1 MNPAKKILENASA
14 DAVFLTSDDVSF
26 FYATQLEGVFEG
38 CFAVV
43 SDKLKIIVSQLE
55 AETAQAQIKNNKIK
69 AELFVYRSRAE
80 AENYIRE
87 ATKKRVLGLNFSK
100 ISIKTF
106 ENIKKLTNAKL
117 VDVGEDI
124 NKARGTKEKDE
135 IEKIKKASEI
145 ATKALEKTM
154 PFIQQGATESDLAAK
169 LDYEIRKQ
177 GATNSFATICAF
189 SENAS
194 QPHYVTG
201 TRKLKKGDIVLMDFG
216 AKWKNYCSDITR
228 TFVLGKA
235 SQEQQKAIECVKE
248 AHIIGTKNLVEKEIA
263 SKSYCEVKGFIDKKY
278 PGCFIHSL
286 GHSIGVEVHD
296 GLVLSERSNFPLEN
310 NMVFTIEPGIY
321 LPKKFGVRIEDDF
334 IVSGKKPVCISKG
347 QKIFEI

>member
-1 MNPAKKILENASA
+1 MNPARKILENASA

-26 FYATQLEGVFEG
+26 FYATQLDGVFEG

-43 SDKLKIIVSQLE
+43 SDKLKIIVPQLE
-55 AETAQAQIKNNKIK
+55 AETAQAHIKENKVK
-69 AELFVYRSRAE
+69 AELFVYASRAE
-80 AENYIRE
+80 IEKYIRE
-87 ATKKRVLGLNFSK
+87 STKKRVLGLNFSK

-106 ENIKKLTNAKL
+106 ESIKKFTNAKL

-124 NKARGTKEKDE
+124 NRARGTKEKDE
-135 IEKIKKASEI
+135 IEKIKKACEI
-145 ATKALEKTM
+145 ANKALEKTL
-154 PFIQQGATESDLAAK
+154 PFVQQGVTESDLAAR

-189 SENAS
+189 GENSS

-201 TRKLKKGDIVLMDFG
+201 MRKLKKGDFVLLDFG
-216 AKWKNYCSDITR
+216 ARWKNYCSDITR

-235 SQEQQKAIECVKE
+235 SNEQKKIIECVKE
-248 AHIIGTKNLVEKEIA
+248 AHEIGAKNLLEKEIA
-263 SKSYCEVKGFIDKKY
+263 NKSHCDVKDFIDKKY
-278 PGCFIHSL
+278 PGKFIHSL

-296 GLVLSERSNFPLEN
+296 GLTLSQKSNFLLEN

-321 LPKKFGVRIEDDF
+321 LPKKGGVRIEDDF
-334 IVSGKKPVCISKG
+334 VVSGKKPVCISRG
-347 QKIFEI
+347 QKIFE